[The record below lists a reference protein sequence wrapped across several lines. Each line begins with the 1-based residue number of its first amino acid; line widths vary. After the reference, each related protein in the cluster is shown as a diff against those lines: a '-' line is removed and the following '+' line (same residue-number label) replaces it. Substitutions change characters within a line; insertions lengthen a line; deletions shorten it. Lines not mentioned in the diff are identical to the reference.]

1 MLCFCI
7 SIFRLE
13 NLSTQDVLSDAAAYQ
28 RSYKLK
34 VSSVRGTIY
43 DCRLHPLVNK
53 TKKLMAAVVPETK
66 IFDALSG
73 AVSEERSAD
82 LWKKLSNSEPFL
94 IEVNKNINCS
104 GVKTFEIPVRYS
116 SIVPAAHII
125 GYLSSENKGIAGIE
139 KAYDDYLYCKEQDIC
154 VRYSVGASNKLLFG
168 GDSFTDDKS
177 YLLSKGV
184 ILNIDQRL
192 QSLVEEVAN
201 KYISKG
207 AVIITEVPDCEI
219 RAAASFPGFTP
230 LSVSKYLNDEDSPLI
245 NRVLMPYSFGSVF
258 KLVTAAAA
266 LENGISENFWFDCT
280 GSDEIDGNKFRC
292 FAGKPHGPED
302 MEKAL
307 AYSCNGYFI
316 EIAKKIGGSALLSM
330 AKKFRFG
337 ENIELA
343 PGIICYKGI
352 LPEEK
357 SLAQSGILA
366 NFSFGQGK
374 LTVTPLQ
381 VSGMINAIASGGIYS
396 EPKLVYGFAD
406 EKMKISQNENK
417 KSEKIISK
425 ETAEKLKRYM
435 SASIEYGTSGRGK
448 PEKISAAAKTS
459 TAQTGIKNKDGKD
472 VIQAWFAGFFPLENP
487 KYSIVVLVEDGI
499 GGGESCGPVFKE
511 ITDRI
516 YSDISEIFIN

>member
-1 MLCFCI
+1 M
-7 SIFRLE
+7 
-13 NLSTQDVLSDAAAYQ
+13 
-28 RSYKLK
+28 
-34 VSSVRGTIY
+34 
-43 DCRLHPLVNK
+43 
-53 TKKLMAAVVPETK
+53 
-66 IFDALSG
+66 
-73 AVSEERSAD
+73 
-82 LWKKLSNSEPFL
+82 
-94 IEVNKNINCS
+94 
-104 GVKTFEIPVRYS
+104 
-116 SIVPAAHII
+116 
-125 GYLSSENKGIAGIE
+125 
-139 KAYDDYLYCKEQDIC
+139 
-154 VRYSVGASNKLLFG
+154 
-168 GDSFTDDKS
+168 
-177 YLLSKGV
+177 
-184 ILNIDQRL
+184 
-192 QSLVEEVAN
+192 
-201 KYISKG
+201 
-207 AVIITEVPDCEI
+207 
-219 RAAASFPGFTP
+219 
-230 LSVSKYLNDEDSPLI
+230 
-245 NRVLMPYSFGSVF
+245 
-258 KLVTAAAA
+258 
-266 LENGISENFWFDCT
+266 
-280 GSDEIDGNKFRC
+280 
-292 FAGKPHGPED
+292 
-302 MEKAL
+302 
-307 AYSCNGYFI
+307 
-316 EIAKKIGGSALLSM
+316 SM